1 MVPSATEFMPNSLQR
16 ISPRPPILR
25 VTVACQRQ
33 KTGVRRTPS
42 PSKPYANN
50 EPDVSPAILRH
61 HEIAALTKQRAIT
74 QGNTQ
79 GNTQEISKPGKPR
92 SPESQATRSTVTP
105 ISCNADCQL
114 LDRIAF
120 ASLLPANWFFFRRSV
135 LPSLLDGSNEVQNST
150 RHVSRRGTG
159 LR

>member
-1 MVPSATEFMPNSLQR
+1 MILSQKAMVPSATEFMPNSLQR

-120 ASLLPANWFFFRRSV
+120 ASLLPANGFLFRRSV
-135 LPSLLDGSNEVQNST
+135 LPSLLDGSN
-150 RHVSRRGTG
+150 
-159 LR
+159 